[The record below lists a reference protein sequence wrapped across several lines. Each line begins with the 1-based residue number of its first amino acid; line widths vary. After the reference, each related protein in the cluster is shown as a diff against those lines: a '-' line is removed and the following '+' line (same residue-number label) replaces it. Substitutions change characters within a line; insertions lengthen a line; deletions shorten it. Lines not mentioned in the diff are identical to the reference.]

1 MVRTLRS
8 EKDVGARVLWIFVV
22 PALLRREMPAA
33 SQDPLTG
40 RIRSTREQRMN
51 YDSRVPNLLFRFVPS
66 AGIRVRLIATTFV
79 LAACLPAQ
87 VLAQQADQPRT
98 VQGEQGIEAHI
109 SNKAMQAMY
118 TRRVDMGE
126 FGTNDVR
133 AGFFINEER
142 DLILVGD
149 LLADVGGPNRRPD
162 WGLQV
167 GPRVYGALLSSID
180 KDDVFAVSLGGRLS
194 YFLGRNRATALS
206 VAAFYAPE
214 IFTFGNADNVSDVSV
229 QFSTRLTQSTRVYVG
244 YRTFQFS
251 LPGDNDRKVDRG
263 GHVGVAYRF

>member
-1 MVRTLRS
+1 MT
-8 EKDVGARVLWIFVV
+8 
-22 PALLRREMPAA
+22 
-33 SQDPLTG
+33 
-40 RIRSTREQRMN
+40 
-51 YDSRVPNLLFRFVPS
+51 YDSPVPNLLLRFVPS
-66 AGIRVRLIATTFV
+66 ADSCVRLIAITFV

-87 VLAQQADQPRT
+87 ILAQQADQPRNAE
-98 VQGEQGIEAHI
+98 GAQGIEAYI

-126 FGTNDVR
+126 FGTNEMR

-149 LLADVGGPNRRPD
+149 LLADVGGADRRPN

-180 KDDVFAVSLGGRLS
+180 KDDVFAISLGGRLS
-194 YFLGRNRATALS
+194 YYLGRNRATALS

-214 IFTFGNADNVSDVSV
+214 IITFGNADNVSDVSV
-229 QFSTRLTQSTRVYVG
+229 QFSTRLTESTRVFVG

-263 GHVGVAYRF
+263 GHVGIAYHF